1 MKHILSLF
9 SMLLLATSSIF
20 ANGENGGM
28 MYSNGKFTVVTAVI
42 LAIFS
47 GIIIL
52 MVSVERRLARLE
64 REVEE

>member
-1 MKHILSLF
+1 
-9 SMLLLATSSIF
+9 MLLLATSSIF